1 MADQAPR
8 PGRLIAVDGSRGA
21 DVVAEATRLAE
32 RLRARGVD
40 CAISRWDASGLFGE
54 LLVADP
60 ATRVVSPRMLTLLYA
75 ADLVFRLRWEIQP
88 ALAAGRV
95 VIAAPFVHTAVA
107 VGVGMGLPAAWVQ
120 DVLRFA
126 PAAAALR
133 LARERKPG
141 RGWRPNPTRG
151 YGECCAALLG
161 AAPSGLKRRKARSR
175 AVAWLAAAVE
185 AGEGSSRK
193 AIVRAIRRQEQL
205 AGGGALVARAD
216 SQRT

>member
-21 DVVAEATRLAE
+21 DVAAEATRVAE

-60 ATRVVSPRMLTLLYA
+60 EVLVVSPRMLTLLYA

-95 VIAAPFVHTAVA
+95 IIASPFVHSAVA
-107 VGVGMGLPAAWVQ
+107 VGVGVGVPAEWVA

-126 PAAAALR
+126 PAPDALR
-133 LARERKPG
+133 LTRERKRG
-141 RGWRPNPTRG
+141 RGWRADPTRG
-151 YGECCAALLG
+151 YGECCAALL
-161 AAPSGLKRRKARSR
+161 ASAPSGLRRRKARSR
-175 AVAWLAAAVE
+175 AVAWLTAAAE
-185 AGEGSSRK
+185 AGEGSRRK
-193 AIVRAIRRQEQL
+193 AIVKALRIQEQL
-205 AGGGALVARAD
+205 AGSGELVARAD